1 MHSARGV
8 SYIYLLLGAQQMTPR
23 NSGKHVFMNF
33 IWSNWTRDADGSW
46 SNIRLRGMHGI
57 QHPTSHYEAE
67 LLQHSTG
74 TIVLVGM
81 DDAELLLY

>member
-1 MHSARGV
+1 
-8 SYIYLLLGAQQMTPR
+8 
-23 NSGKHVFMNF
+23 
-33 IWSNWTRDADGSW
+33 
-46 SNIRLRGMHGI
+46 MHGI